1 MTFGYDAFSIRNTN
15 LSSAQDSDKAQV
27 SHLVATK
34 EELTHPRVGRHQ
46 WVRSKRRGTV
56 GWKRFRFGDE
66 GVVPLVIHSRVYK
79 PTVHSPRAVS

>member
-1 MTFGYDAFSIRNTN
+1 MTLHRT
-15 LSSAQDSDKAQV
+15 LVCLQQDSDKAQV

-66 GVVPLVIHSRVYK
+66 GVVAFVIHSRVDK
-79 PTVHSPRAVS
+79 PTAHSPRAVS

>member
-1 MTFGYDAFSIRNTN
+1 M
-15 LSSAQDSDKAQV
+15 SSAQDPDRTQV

-56 GWKRFRFGDE
+56 GWKRFSFGDE

-79 PTVHSPRAVS
+79 PTVHSPGAVP